1 MTRTAAGFSIF
12 ILFIAIPSARGQEKF
27 DAALKKLMPKDQL
40 EISEKMEDLTQR
52 HSTLLFR
59 IRDAGKRKI
68 ENEQLGTEMRQI
80 QDDLGKKVKSDG
92 LKSWIGRVGI
102 IMPGNVLV
110 LDSWQPIQ
118 LCLHLPSKAKA
129 HGPVEEAL
137 VAMKINEGVR
147 FTTKP
152 DPTYFRAV
160 STSKTFHGFDQQ
172 INLETITS
180 VEKVP
185 LDPPPATGKAV
196 GGKKKP

>member
-1 MTRTAAGFSIF
+1 MTRTAVLLAIF
-12 ILFIAIPSARGQEKF
+12 ILIAAEASAPGQDKF
-27 DAALKKLMPKDQL
+27 DPAVKKLMPADQL
-40 EISEKMEDLTQR
+40 EIAEKMEDLTKR

-59 IRDAGKRKI
+59 IKDAGKHKI
-68 ENEQLGTEMRQI
+68 ENEQLGADVRKI
-80 QDDLGKKVKSDG
+80 QEDLGKKVTSDG
-92 LKSWIGRVGI
+92 LKGWVGKVGI

-137 VAMKINEGVR
+137 VAMKINDGVR
-147 FTTKP
+147 FSTKP
-152 DPTYFRAV
+152 DPTY
-160 STSKTFHGFDQQ
+160 STPAPTGKTFHGFNQQ

-185 LDPPPATGKAV
+185 LDPPPAKTI